1 MTTQIRDGETL
12 DALLDELTDLA
23 STAPMSRTFFLSI
36 LDVALKTTNAH
47 AGAIWSVV
55 GVKYRLEQ
63 EIGLVRL
70 GIGNDSQLQKLHEDA
85 LECEGKGHIAANS
98 TRSETELTERS
109 HDGNRY
115 RFFGCRDRNLAY
127 LVIELVHEENAIV
140 STDPGLVGRIMAA
153 LSEIARDFRNAQT
166 LQRLQSDDVIW
177 SDFKSILPQ
186 LHSSI
191 HLEESAHCIANEGRK
206 FLRCDRLS
214 VAIFDKNKAVLVAVS
229 GVATIERRAK
239 QVRELELLVSLVARS
254 GSSLRYPSTEVEAP
268 QLADGLQ
275 RYLDESNNEL
285 IWITLMF
292 RDPSATD
299 SLQSASALCIGALV
313 VETFDVTAAS
323 TAPAASELA
332 LRSELLLQH
341 GGIAIQN
348 ALEFDRLPLRRL
360 SQALSRLPKTY
371 QSYRVKVL
379 IGFAA
384 GCLCLALAMVIPA
397 DLNMAANGTIQP
409 FAMHH
414 VYAPANGDVIRV
426 HASHHSQVQ
435 TGDFLLEIRS
445 REMELRKEEL
455 LTQRAT
461 TQEKLRGIEVAR
473 LRDRKQTNAESASIG
488 ELSASDR
495 ELREVMASQD
505 AQLLILGEMLA
516 SLQLKSPVSGHVISW
531 DPTETLD
538 RRPVQQGQ
546 KLLSVAE
553 LDGDGRL
560 QLRVLDEDTRHVIH
574 ASKREKESIR
584 VTFSIASDPGIRH
597 SAVVHQIGT
606 MIETV
611 TDEGATLRIDAV
623 VSAADMRNVR
633 PGATVNA
640 KIHCGRSSVGYVWTR
655 RFWDFLLYRLR

>member
-23 STAPMSRTFFLSI
+23 STAPMSGPFFLAI

-55 GVKYRLEQ
+55 GVNYRLEQ
-63 EIGLVRL
+63 EVGLVRL
-70 GIGNDSQLQKLHEDA
+70 GIGTDSQLQKLHEDA
-85 LECEGKGHIAANS
+85 LECESTGPIAAIP

-140 STDPGLVGRIMAA
+140 PADPGLVGRIMAA
-153 LSEIARDFRNAQT
+153 LSEIARDYRNAQT
-166 LQRLQSDDVIW
+166 LQRLQSEDVIW
-177 SDFKSILPQ
+177 NDFKSILPQ

-191 HLEESAHCIANEGRK
+191 HLEESAQCIANEGRK

-214 VAIFDKNKAVLVAVS
+214 VAIFDKNKATIVAVS

-239 QVRELELLVSLVARS
+239 QVRELESLVALVARS

-268 QLADGLQ
+268 QLAEGLQ
-275 RYLDESNNEL
+275 RYLDESHDER
-285 IWITLMF
+285 IWISLMF
-292 RDPSATD
+292 REPSTTD
-299 SLQSASALCIGALV
+299 SSQSESELCIGALV
-313 VETFDVTAAS
+313 IETFDIKE
-323 TAPAASELA
+323 APELA

-348 ALEFDRLPLRRL
+348 ALAFDRLPLKRL
-360 SQALSRLPKTY
+360 SQALSRLPITY
-371 QSYRVKVL
+371 QSYRVKGL
-379 IGFAA
+379 IGLVV
-384 GCLCLALAMVIPA
+384 GLLCLALAVVIPA
-397 DLNMAANGTIQP
+397 DLNMHANGTIQP
-409 FAMHH
+409 LAMHH
-414 VYAPANGDVIRV
+414 VYAPANGEVVQI

-435 TGDFLLEIRS
+435 TGDLLVEIRS

-473 LRDRKQTNAESASIG
+473 LRDRKQTNAESASMG
-488 ELSASDR
+488 ELSASER

-505 AQLLILGEMLA
+505 AQLSILGEMLA

-531 DPTETLD
+531 DPAETLD

-560 QLRVLDEDTRHVIH
+560 QLRVLDEDTRHVINASKVN
-574 ASKREKESIR
+574 ASKREQESIR

-597 SAVVHQIGT
+597 TAVVHRIGT

-611 TDEGATLRIDAV
+611 TEEGATLRIDAV
-623 VSAADMRNVR
+623 VAAADMRNVR

-640 KIHCGRSSVGYVWTR
+640 KIHCGRSSIGYVWTR
-655 RFWDFLLYRLR
+655 RFWDFLLFRLL

>member
-1 MTTQIRDGETL
+1 MTTQIRRSETL

-23 STAPMSRTFFLSI
+23 STAPLSGTLFLAI
-36 LDVALKTTNAH
+36 LDVALKTTNAR

-55 GVKYRLEQ
+55 GVNYRLEQ
-63 EIGLVRL
+63 ETGLVRL
-70 GIGNDSQLQKLHEDA
+70 GIGTNSHLQKLHEDA
-85 LECEGKGHIAANS
+85 LECESTGHIGA
-98 TRSETELTERS
+98 TPIRSKTELTERH

-127 LVIELVHEENAIV
+127 LVIELVHEENAI
-140 STDPGLVGRIMAA
+140 DPVDPALVRRIMAA
-153 LSEIARDFRNAQT
+153 LGEIARDFRNAQT
-166 LQRLQSDDVIW
+166 LQRLQSEDVIW
-177 SDFKSILPQ
+177 SDFKSMLPQ

-191 HLEESAHCIANEGRK
+191 QLEESSHCIANEGRK

-214 VAIFDKNKAVLVAVS
+214 VAVFDRNKATLVAVS

-239 QVRELELLVSLVARS
+239 QVRELESLVACVARS
-254 GSSLRYPSTEVEAP
+254 GSSLRYPSTEVDAP
-268 QLADGLQ
+268 QLAEGLQ
-275 RYLDESNNEL
+275 RYLDESHAEL

-299 SLQSASALCIGALV
+299 SPRSTSEHCIGALV
-313 VETFDVTAAS
+313 VETFDVS
-323 TAPAASELA
+323 EAPELA

-341 GGIAIQN
+341 GGIALRN
-348 ALEFDRLPLRRL
+348 ALEFDRLPLKRL
-360 SQALSRLPKTY
+360 SQALGRLPIAY

-379 IGFAA
+379 MGLVVGLI
-384 GCLCLALAMVIPA
+384 CLALAMAIPA
-397 DLNMAANGTIQP
+397 ELNIDANGMIQP
-409 FAMHH
+409 LAMHH
-414 VYAPANGDVIRV
+414 LYAPANGEVVRI
-426 HASHHSQVQ
+426 HASHQSKVQ
-435 TGDFLLEIRS
+435 TGDLLVEIRS

-473 LRDRKQTNAESASIG
+473 LRDRKQTNAESASMG
-488 ELSASDR
+488 ELSASER

-505 AQLLILGEMLA
+505 AQLSILGEMLA
-516 SLQLKSPVSGHVISW
+516 SLQLKSPGSGHVISW

-560 QLRVLDEDTRHVIH
+560 QLRVLDDDTRHVIN
-574 ASKREKESIR
+574 ASKREKEPIH

-597 SAVVHQIGT
+597 SAVVNQIGT

-611 TDEGATLRIDAV
+611 TEEGATLRIDAV
-623 VSAADMRNVR
+623 VAAADMKNVR

-640 KIHCGRSSVGYVWTR
+640 KIHCGRSSIGYVWTR
-655 RFWDFLLYRLR
+655 RFWDFLFFRLL